1 MKRNFLKIL
10 LTFLILFSI
19 SNVYAN
25 SPTDLN
31 EKETLPEELLNDLN
45 LVKLQL
51 LEQDALEQYQMFED
65 VIINNYFDSSDNQK
79 SIETFQLRA
88 SSNNKVRQYRKDSV
102 DMRETYLTPSE
113 VAQLYDALSAPDI
126 KKSIVSSLMGSFSSP
141 FGLTGILQDYTVRK
155 PLYDLKEKNLPGLI
169 IESIDRNDLNRY
181 TIVVSRWYGYPKW

>member
-25 SPTDLN
+25 SPTELN

-51 LEQDALEQYQMFED
+51 LEQDALEQYQMYED
-65 VIINNYFDSSDNQK
+65 VIINNYFDASENQK

-88 SSNNKVRQYRKDSV
+88 SSNNKVRQYEK
-102 DMRETYLTPSE
+102 
-113 VAQLYDALSAPDI
+113 AL
-126 KKSIVSSLMGSFSSP
+126 
-141 FGLTGILQDYTVRK
+141 
-155 PLYDLKEKNLPGLI
+155 
-169 IESIDRNDLNRY
+169 
-181 TIVVSRWYGYPKW
+181 

>member
-1 MKRNFLKIL
+1 M
-10 LTFLILFSI
+10 
-19 SNVYAN
+19 Y
-25 SPTDLN
+25 
-31 EKETLPEELLNDLN
+31 
-45 LVKLQL
+45 
-51 LEQDALEQYQMFED
+51 ED

-141 FGLTGILQDYTVRK
+141 FGLTGILQDYTVRD
-155 PLYDLKEKNLPGLI
+155 PLYKLK
-169 IESIDRNDLNRY
+169 
-181 TIVVSRWYGYPKW
+181 

>member
-1 MKRNFLKIL
+1 MKANFLKIL

-31 EKETLPEELLNDLN
+31 EKETLPEELLNDLT

-51 LEQDALEQYQMFED
+51 LEQDALEQYQMYED

-141 FGLTGILQDYTVRK
+141 FGLTGILQDYTVRD
-155 PLYDLKEKNLPGLI
+155 PLYKLK
-169 IESIDRNDLNRY
+169 
-181 TIVVSRWYGYPKW
+181 

>member
-1 MKRNFLKIL
+1 MKANFLKIL

-51 LEQDALEQYQMFED
+51 LEQDALEQYQMYED
-65 VIINNYFDSSDNQK
+65 VIINNYFDASDNQK

-126 KKSIVSSLMGSFSSP
+126 KKSIVSTLMGSFSSP

-169 IESIDRNDLNRY
+169 IESIDRNDLN
-181 TIVVSRWYGYPKW
+181 IL

>member
-31 EKETLPEELLNDLN
+31 EKGTLPEELLNDLN
-45 LVKLQL
+45 LVILQL
-51 LEQDALEQYQMFED
+51 LEQDALEQYQMYED

-141 FGLTGILQDYTVRK
+141 FGLTGILQDYTVRD
-155 PLYDLKEKNLPGLI
+155 PLYKLK
-169 IESIDRNDLNRY
+169 
-181 TIVVSRWYGYPKW
+181 

>member
-31 EKETLPEELLNDLN
+31 EKGTLPEELLNDLN

-51 LEQDALEQYQMFED
+51 LEQDALEQYQMYED

-181 TIVVSRWYGYPKW
+181 TIVVSRWYVYPKW

>member
-25 SPTDLN
+25 SPTELN

-51 LEQDALEQYQMFED
+51 LEQDALEQYQMYED
-65 VIINNYFDSSDNQK
+65 VIINNYFDASENQK

-88 SSNNKVRQYRKDSV
+88 SSNNKVRQYRKGSV
-102 DMRETYLTPSE
+102 DIRETYLTPS
-113 VAQLYDALSAPDI
+113 A
-126 KKSIVSSLMGSFSSP
+126 
-141 FGLTGILQDYTVRK
+141 
-155 PLYDLKEKNLPGLI
+155 
-169 IESIDRNDLNRY
+169 
-181 TIVVSRWYGYPKW
+181 

>member
-31 EKETLPEELLNDLN
+31 EKGTLPEELLNDLN

-51 LEQDALEQYQMFED
+51 LEQDALEQYQMYED

-141 FGLTGILQDYTVRK
+141 FGLTGILQDYTVRD
-155 PLYDLKEKNLPGLI
+155 PLYKLK
-169 IESIDRNDLNRY
+169 
-181 TIVVSRWYGYPKW
+181 